1 MYFGG
6 RGCQEKWNRGRGV
19 ERNYSSLKG
28 ITFAPSMSST
38 PRCSQILSRGYLLTL
53 AVCLSVTLSVAV
65 FSFQRDEITPPFFL
79 LWLCAFVLVSL
90 AHCYCL
96 IISLLF
102 RFRELQSAT
111 LKVKQEINTSLVLP
125 EPSAW
130 NNYMQ
135 QQHCCPFS
143 DAADKPGSGPLR

>member
-1 MYFGG
+1 
-6 RGCQEKWNRGRGV
+6 
-19 ERNYSSLKG
+19 
-28 ITFAPSMSST
+28 MSST

-102 RFRELQSAT
+102 SFRELQSAT

-125 EPSAW
+125 EPSA
-130 NNYMQ
+130 
-135 QQHCCPFS
+135 
-143 DAADKPGSGPLR
+143 